1 MRYIMGIQIGD
12 REQEAIK
19 VQEILSKHGCIIKT
33 RLGLHEATHGQCASN
48 GLILLE
54 FIKDKDEEINR
65 IADALSSLESVQVK
79 QMTFT
84 V

>member
-12 REQEAIK
+12 REQEALR
-19 VQEILSKHGCIIKT
+19 VQEVLSKHGCIIKT
-33 RLGLHEATHGQCASN
+33 RLGLHEATDRQCASN

-54 FIKDKDEEINR
+54 FIKGKDEEVKQITNE
-65 IADALSSLESVQVK
+65 LSALESVQVK